1 MLVARATMGL
11 FWASNFADDE
21 KRFHVMVGLSG
32 KRRGERAHNKREDN
46 IQEGSHLIFFIYKY
60 IYSFSC
66 TENALKP
73 KESLPLS

>member
-21 KRFHVMVGLSG
+21 KHFHVMVGLSG

-46 IQEGSHLIFFIYKY
+46 IQEGSHLIFSY
-60 IYSFSC
+60 INTSIVSA
-66 TENALKP
+66 ALKMH
-73 KESLPLS
+73 